1 MTMLRQAS
9 AARVLRVATLPN
21 VQTHPRAKNMFKP
34 LSTILCL
41 LGCLLLVGSHSTPV
55 HAQGFGIELL
65 NTAMPVSGGMAG
77 TSIARP
83 LDITSAINGNP
94 AALRQ
99 HHGTKFSFSGT
110 WIEPTFN
117 VANAGN
123 HPLFGVTPFPQ
134 NKSEAQGVAA
144 GNIGWSRELGELG
157 LPATL
162 GVALVAGAG
171 AGSDF
176 RHVPESNGTY
186 ASILALDIISSAA
199 VDVTDRLSAGASI
212 ILSNTTLA
220 GPFVGTT
227 GASYDYGLRG
237 SLGVTYD
244 VMPETT
250 VGFYWKTKVGYTFNN
265 LVDFGGGF
273 QDVSL
278 DRPETF
284 GFGLADSSLMNG
296 KLLLAID
303 ATYLVYS
310 ETSLLRAFYE
320 DQWGIQLGAQYSCTD
335 RLRLR
340 LGYAGAENAMRDIV
354 PGSGG
359 GVAPPGG
366 AEHIQYVQSLFPP
379 FNEHR
384 ISGGIGVRH
393 VLPGVHFDM
402 NAGGMF
408 EDSQTFGDTTTSLA
422 SYWVGGGLTFEFCR
436 GSMR

>member
-1 MTMLRQAS
+1 
-9 AARVLRVATLPN
+9 
-21 VQTHPRAKNMFKP
+21 MFKP

-144 GNIGWSRELGELG
+144 GNIGWTRELGELG

-220 GPFVGTT
+220 GPFVGST

-265 LVDFGGGF
+265 LVNFGGGF

-320 DQWGIQLGAQYSCTD
+320 DQWGIQLGAQYLCTD

-340 LGYAGAENAMRDIV
+340 LGYAWAENAMRDIV
-354 PGSGG
+354 PGAGG

-366 AEHIQYVQSLFPP
+366 AEHIQYVQSLFPA

>member
-1 MTMLRQAS
+1 
-9 AARVLRVATLPN
+9 
-21 VQTHPRAKNMFKP
+21 MFKP

-144 GNIGWSRELGELG
+144 GNIGWTRELGELG

-340 LGYAGAENAMRDIV
+340 LGYAWAENAMRDIV

-366 AEHIQYVQSLFPP
+366 AEHIQYVQSLFPA